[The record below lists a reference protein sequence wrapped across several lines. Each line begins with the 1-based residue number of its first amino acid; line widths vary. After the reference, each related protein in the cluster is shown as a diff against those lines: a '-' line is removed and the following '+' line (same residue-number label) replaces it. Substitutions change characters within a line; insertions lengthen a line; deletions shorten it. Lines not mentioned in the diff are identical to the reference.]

1 VQDGSGCTE
10 VGCSWWCGIRKFYVW
25 HVHQTG
31 AAKDAGMQR
40 CLAESETETTTC
52 VLGALFF
59 FFHDF
64 QQRVKLKENCQPG
77 KAEWE
82 RRLFD
87 GKVAGGVVAL

>member
-1 VQDGSGCTE
+1 LFLHKN
-10 VGCSWWCGIRKFYVW
+10 CGR
-25 HVHQTG
+25 
-31 AAKDAGMQR
+31 
-40 CLAESETETTTC
+40 L
-52 VLGALFF
+52 F

-87 GKVAGGVVAL
+87 GKVAGGVVAWWHFNLPHP

>member
-1 VQDGSGCTE
+1 MAVNPTLQRAPVNYCAQNIYDHICEGLVQ
-10 VGCSWWCGIRKFYVW
+10 
-25 HVHQTG
+25 
-31 AAKDAGMQR
+31 
-40 CLAESETETTTC
+40 SETETTTC